1 MFSRLF
7 WIIFH
12 CFETFWKK
20 CVILT
25 LGQFTRAQCKGR
37 SSLQKMDQKF
47 FFQQLNCIIV
57 SYDGVVIINRCPRV
71 RREFLIC
78 ITYPRNEKKVIWCL
92 KKSPHRFLQ
101 KAVLQGG
108 SWNGSCLKILWE
120 LKCFTFHL
128 QMSFYTL
135 LVHVVYM
142 KNNIHVLYNSTIPIK
157 P

>member
-20 CVILT
+20 CFILT

-37 SSLQKMDQKF
+37 SSLQKMDQNF

-57 SYDGVVIINRCPRV
+57 SYDGVVIINRCSWV
-71 RREFLIC
+71 KREFFKC
-78 ITYPRNEKKVIWCL
+78 ITYPRNEKKVIWRL

-101 KAVLQGG
+101 KAILVGG
-108 SWNGSCLKILWE
+108 SWNGSCPKSLW
-120 LKCFTFHL
+120 KA
-128 QMSFYTL
+128 Q
-135 LVHVVYM
+135 
-142 KNNIHVLYNSTIPIK
+142 VLHFSSSDVRLRV
-157 P
+157 